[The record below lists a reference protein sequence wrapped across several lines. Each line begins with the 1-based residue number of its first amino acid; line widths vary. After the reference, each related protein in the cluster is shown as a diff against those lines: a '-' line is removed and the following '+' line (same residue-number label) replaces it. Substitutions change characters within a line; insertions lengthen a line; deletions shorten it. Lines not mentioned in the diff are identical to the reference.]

1 MFEMHRHNCFRPEA
15 IISQNMEYFGKKNN
29 SLILSSADYSRTP
42 AQSEALCEHLLWLG
56 FLIILLPSQQKKVIT
71 IPAVN

>member
-15 IISQNMEYFGKKNN
+15 TISQNMEYFGEKTN

-42 AQSEALCEHLLWLG
+42 AQSEALVSICFDLA
-56 FLIILLPSQQKKVIT
+56 F
-71 IPAVN
+71 